1 MSIEMSNPYLFREG
15 GDGLESGRTGSQTK
29 RQPSPNPGGV
39 TTAPAAP
46 PAASS
51 QPAPSE
57 EGPLSKSRSSRVLR
71 LLAPVRPRAMTFL
84 SQQQSKGART
94 RSNSTMPGRLKLT
107 GNIRGMIAMKALLLL
122 IVAVLAGAPL
132 VLDRVPGL
140 SALSV
145 FFMFFWGQWVGS
157 TFACLS
163 PPEFKVFAV
172 VDIVADVSFTG
183 LYALSL
189 KVNLDTF
196 RSSKGQL
203 NTTNSSSS
211 INAPAQKTSA
221 SASASSSASP
231 PPRAGNGSSS
241 QCELFAPT
249 KLCPVRNYV
258 GTAWKG
264 PDGTPVTT
272 KEAELVMARFNAV
285 LSNVESVFTAIHP
298 DCSALL
304 KRYRYRREEAGK
316 RERGK
321 RNCSTWTCMHLCV
334 CVVQL

>member
-1 MSIEMSNPYLFREG
+1 
-15 GDGLESGRTGSQTK
+15 
-29 RQPSPNPGGV
+29 
-39 TTAPAAP
+39 
-46 PAASS
+46 
-51 QPAPSE
+51 
-57 EGPLSKSRSSRVLR
+57 
-71 LLAPVRPRAMTFL
+71 MTFL

-272 KEAELVMARFNAV
+272 KEAGLVMERFNAA
-285 LSNVESVFTAIHP
+285 LSMTSYVYSEINP

-316 RERGK
+316 RDRGK
-321 RNCSTWTCMHLCV
+321 RNCLHGRV
-334 CVVQL
+334 CTFAFV